1 MAYNDFGDLDEVG
14 EPGESGTGGGDPGDP
29 YGGDNWA
36 DNPDQGQTVLEKNK
50 PRSMQK
56 DYQVSEDS
64 VFSGMGGRITGN
76 LYDLIGDPRE
86 TLAKAGGAISA
97 LAGGPA
103 GGLTQKHT
111 DKLHNQIAAE
121 NRMRAAS
128 QKDDSLFETDQQLYD
143 RTTEGSDPQS
153 MKEVAISLDDRTMGI
168 NEADIVGTVAGL
180 AIPFPGAGFAVSAAL
195 KAAQTKGGPFGGT
208 QYNTGYYSP
217 SFGWMTNPTNQ
228 NVAMADF
235 MKDSDYGGEGG
246 SVDPRSLPIR
256 PRPEYG
262 SLNKTFTEPT
272 DNKADLAIEPARG
285 PLRAWRSKGRI
296 YT

>member
-111 DKLHNQIAAE
+111 DK
-121 NRMRAAS
+121 
-128 QKDDSLFETDQQLYD
+128 
-143 RTTEGSDPQS
+143 
-153 MKEVAISLDDRTMGI
+153 
-168 NEADIVGTVAGL
+168 
-180 AIPFPGAGFAVSAAL
+180 
-195 KAAQTKGGPFGGT
+195 
-208 QYNTGYYSP
+208 
-217 SFGWMTNPTNQ
+217 
-228 NVAMADF
+228 
-235 MKDSDYGGEGG
+235 
-246 SVDPRSLPIR
+246 
-256 PRPEYG
+256 
-262 SLNKTFTEPT
+262 
-272 DNKADLAIEPARG
+272 
-285 PLRAWRSKGRI
+285 
-296 YT
+296 